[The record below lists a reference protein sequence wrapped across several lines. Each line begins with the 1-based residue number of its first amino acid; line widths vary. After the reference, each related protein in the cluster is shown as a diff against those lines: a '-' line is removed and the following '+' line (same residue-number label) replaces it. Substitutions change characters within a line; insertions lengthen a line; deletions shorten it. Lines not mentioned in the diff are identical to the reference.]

1 MYGDTTAIRVL
12 ARRLREQGHDVLAEA
27 DALVGQAEAVQWTGL
42 AADTMRLMARR
53 HAGDLRAC
61 AALHED
67 AAEALER
74 HAREVDHLKAL
85 IEAVERR
92 VTRLL
97 DSAGGIVHS
106 LASHVVPDAMD
117 HWLDHFDPPPHGS
130 KEWLDVHL
138 PSA

>member
-1 MYGDTTAIRVL
+1 MYGDTTAIRAL
-12 ARRLREQGHDVLAEA
+12 ARRLREQGDDIRAEA
-27 DALVGQAEAVQWTGL
+27 DQLVGQAEAVHWTGL

-61 AALHED
+61 AALHDD

-74 HAREVDHLKAL
+74 HAREVDHVKDL

-92 VTRLL
+92 AARLL
-97 DSAGGIVHS
+97 HRAGGVVHA
-106 LASHVVPDAMD
+106 LASHVVPDAVD
-117 HWLDHFDPPPHGS
+117 HWLDHFEPPPHGS